1 MQVPVTRSAVVTMF
15 STAFICWKRHDLSES
30 SQGILGKATWAE
42 EHKKQK
48 LEKAI
53 LSRVDFIIQWD
64 YDWILASFFCS
75 NAIFCDSLNV
85 QKSTNWCF
93 FLFWLRSL
101 TIHYSEWRNFFSAH
115 FWTASPYFE
124 IWKPASWQPCRGSI
138 MSESTLKIF
147 YGSMRLALI
156 LLNFGL

>member
-1 MQVPVTRSAVVTMF
+1 MF

-64 YDWILASFFCS
+64 YDWILASFS
-75 NAIFCDSLNV
+75 VVTPYSAIPLMSKNLP
-85 QKSTNWCF
+85 
-93 FLFWLRSL
+93 
-101 TIHYSEWRNFFSAH
+101 IGAFFS
-115 FWTASPYFE
+115 FDWE
-124 IWKPASWQPCRGSI
+124 V
-138 MSESTLKIF
+138 
-147 YGSMRLALI
+147 
-156 LLNFGL
+156 